1 MIPQK
6 KQPTNIHELFTNWK
20 DDGKRDHELN
30 WGKSK
35 RNELPW

>member
-1 MIPQK
+1 M
-6 KQPTNIHELFTNWK
+6 FTNWK